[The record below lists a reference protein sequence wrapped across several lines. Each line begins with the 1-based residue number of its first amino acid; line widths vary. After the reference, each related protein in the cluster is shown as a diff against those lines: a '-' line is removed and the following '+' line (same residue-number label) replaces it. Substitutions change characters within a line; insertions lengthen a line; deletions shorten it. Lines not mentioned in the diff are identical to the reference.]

1 VPTKRDQILQTTC
14 RLLEAQ
20 GFHATGI
27 NQIIAESGAPKGSL
41 YHYFP
46 EGKDGLAGEAIER
59 IGREVR
65 DRIRCRMASVD
76 DPAEAIESL
85 IRAIAGHLASSGFK
99 RGGPLTTVALESA
112 TANDLL
118 NRACRGAYRS
128 WQDAFAAKL
137 RESGYSEDDASAMS
151 ALIVASIEG
160 AILLSRTYHSTEPV
174 EQVAD
179 QLGDM
184 LRARRAIA

>member
-1 VPTKRDQILQTTC
+1 VPTKRDQILETTC

-20 GFHATGI
+20 GYHATGL

-41 YHYFP
+41 YYYFP
-46 EGKDGLAGEAIER
+46 EGKDGLASEAIER

-65 DRIRCRMASVD
+65 DRIQHQMASVD

-85 IRAIAGHLASSGFK
+85 IRAIAGHLASSGFEL
-99 RGGPLTTVALESA
+99 GGPLTTVALESA

-118 NRACRGAYRS
+118 NRACREAYRS

-137 RESGYSEDDASAMS
+137 RGSGSSENEAAALSV
-151 ALIVASIEG
+151 LIVASIEG
-160 AILLSRTYHSTEPV
+160 AILLSRTYHSTEPM
-174 EQVAD
+174 EQVAS
-179 QLGDM
+179 QLGD
-184 LRARRAIA
+184 LFRARRTTA